1 MSQEHLHQKLQQASQ
16 QIDKAQEAVR
26 LSQGTDP
33 QLVEQA
39 KQVLRQAEQE
49 LQNAQDQS
57 GTEATENPQFQQ
69 AFEQLHDTRQHIQEV
84 EQHSDDV

>member
-1 MSQEHLHQKLQQASQ
+1 MAEENLHQQLQQVSK
-16 QIDKAQEAVR
+16 QIDKAEEAVR
-26 LSQGTDP
+26 LSQGTDF
-33 QLVEQA
+33 QLVQQA
-39 KQVLRQAEQE
+39 KQQLKHAEQN

-69 AFEQLHDTRQHIQEV
+69 AFEQIHNTRQHIQEV